1 MLENII
7 VWIFWEVFH
16 VKVQKFTIWSILA
29 IFSYFSLIFIIR
41 KMPRAEL
48 GFEKEGGFLVNVIS
62 RHLIPVKKSV
72 LILAHLVFCLFKPI
86 KPPPILSTS
95 ISESLISF
103 RL

>member
-1 MLENII
+1 MR
-7 VWIFWEVFH
+7 VFH

-86 KPPPILSTS
+86 KPPPRGRAKLVVNMSTRFLDGLVYL
-95 ISESLISF
+95 EKV
-103 RL
+103 